1 MMATKVDYGALNL
14 ERTSA
19 FESAVQQF
27 TEAADHLGLDED
39 IREVLTT
46 CKRELTVHFPVR
58 LDDGTTDVFTGY
70 RIHHNEA
77 RGPVKGGLRF
87 HPDVDLDEVRAL
99 SMWMTWKCAVVNL
112 PYGGAKGGVA
122 VDPKKL
128 SRRELETLTRRFAT
142 EISSLIGPSK
152 DVPAPD
158 MGTNPQIMAWIMDT
172 FSMHQGH
179 TVSGVVT
186 GKPVSVGGSMGREEA
201 TGKGLFYVIEETAR
215 ARKMDVSGA
224 TVAVQGFG
232 NVGSVVARYLAL
244 AGAKVVALSDVTGGI
259 YNGNG
264 LDIEALW
271 AYKKDR
277 LPLSQS
283 GQGDEIG
290 NSELLEL
297 PVDFLIPA
305 ALEGQLTGDNADRVR
320 AKVVVE
326 GANGPTT
333 PRADAIFA
341 DRGVFVVPDIVANAG
356 GVIVSYFEWVQDLQ
370 SFFWEDKEVDVKLH
384 RLITTAYEAV
394 VAKAMQDKISLR
406 QAAMAVAVSRVVEAI
421 NIRGIYP

>member
-1 MMATKVDYGALNL
+1 VATKVDYGALKL
-14 ERTSA
+14 EKA
-19 FESAVQQF
+19 NPLESAITQF
-27 TEAADHLGLDED
+27 TAAADNLGLDED
-39 IREVLTT
+39 IREVLTK

-58 LDDGTTDVFTGY
+58 KDDGTTDVYTGY

-77 RGPVKGGLRF
+77 RGPVKGGLRY

-99 SMWMTWKCAVVNL
+99 AMWMTWKCAVVNL
-112 PYGGAKGGVA
+112 PYGGGKGGVS
-122 VDPKKL
+122 VDPKTL
-128 SRRELETLTRRFAT
+128 SPRELEMLTRRFAT

-158 MGTNPQIMAWIMDT
+158 MGTNAQVMAWIMDT
-172 FSMHQGH
+172 YSMHHGY

-201 TGKGLFYVIEETAR
+201 TGKGLFYVIQETAR
-215 ARKMDVSGA
+215 ARRMDLREC

-232 NVGSVVARYLAL
+232 NVGSVVARFLAQ
-244 AGAKVVALSDVTGGI
+244 AGATVVGLTDVTGGV
-259 YNGNG
+259 YNERG
-264 LDIEALW
+264 LDIDALW
-271 AYKKDR
+271 TFKKDR
-277 LPLSQS
+277 RPLAEAT
-283 GQGDEIG
+283 QGDEIG
-290 NSELLEL
+290 NCELLEL

-305 ALEGQLTGDNADRVR
+305 ALEGQIRGDNADRVR
-320 AKVVVE
+320 ARVVVE

-333 PRADAIFA
+333 PAADAILR
-341 DRGVFVVPDIVANAG
+341 DRGILVVPDIVANAG

-384 RLITTAYEAV
+384 RLITTAYDAV
-394 VAKAMQDKISLR
+394 VAKSLR
-406 QAAMAVAVSRVVEAI
+406 DNLSLREAAMTVAVNRVVEAI

>member
-1 MMATKVDYGALNL
+1 MATRVDYGALKL
-14 ERTSA
+14 EKASPLDSA
-19 FESAVQQF
+19 IAQF
-27 TEAADHLGLDED
+27 NAAADSLGLDED
-39 IREVLTT
+39 IREVLTK

-58 LDDGTTDVFTGY
+58 KDDGTTDVYTGY

-77 RGPVKGGLRF
+77 RGPVKGGLRY

-99 SMWMTWKCAVVNL
+99 AMWMTWKCAVVNL
-112 PYGGAKGGVA
+112 PYGGGKGGVA
-122 VDPKKL
+122 VDPKTL
-128 SRRELETLTRRFAT
+128 SQRELETLTRRFAT
-142 EISSLIGPSK
+142 EISSLIGPGK

-158 MGTNPQIMAWIMDT
+158 LGTNAQIMAWIMDT
-172 FSMHQGH
+172 YSMHHGY

-201 TGKGLFYVIEETAR
+201 TGKGLFYVIQETAR
-215 ARKMDVSGA
+215 ARRMDLREC

-232 NVGSVVARYLAL
+232 NVGSVVARFLAE
-244 AGAKVVALSDVTGGI
+244 AGARVIGLTDVTGGV
-259 YNGNG
+259 YNERG
-264 LDIEALW
+264 LDIDALW
-271 AYKKDR
+271 TFKKDR
-277 LPLSQS
+277 RPLTEAT
-283 GQGDEIG
+283 QGDEIG

-305 ALEGQLTGDNADRVR
+305 ALEGQLRSDNADRVR

-333 PRADAIFA
+333 PAADAILR
-341 DRGVFVVPDIVANAG
+341 DRDILVVPDIVANAG

-384 RLITTAYEAV
+384 RLITTAYDAV
-394 VAKAMQDKISLR
+394 VAKSLQDNVSLR
-406 QAAMAVAVSRVVEAI
+406 EAAMTVAVNRVVEAI

>member
-1 MMATKVDYGALNL
+1 MKLEDANALQ
-14 ERTSA
+14 
-19 FESAVQQF
+19 SAVAQF
-27 TEAADHLGLDED
+27 NTAADRLGLDED

-58 LDDGTTDVFTGY
+58 KDDGTTDVYTGY

-99 SMWMTWKCAVVNL
+99 AMWMTWKCAVVNL
-112 PYGGAKGGVA
+112 PYGGGKGGVA
-122 VDPKKL
+122 VDPKTL
-128 SRRELETLTRRFAT
+128 SQRELETLTRRFAT
-142 EISSLIGPSK
+142 EISSLIGPGK

-158 MGTNPQIMAWIMDT
+158 LGTNAQIMAWIMDT
-172 FSMHQGH
+172 YSMHHGY

-201 TGKGLFYVIEETAR
+201 TGKGLFYIIQETAR
-215 ARKMDVSGA
+215 ARKMDLREC

-232 NVGSVVARYLAL
+232 NVGSVVARFLAE
-244 AGAKVVALSDVTGGI
+244 AGAKVVGLTDVTGGI
-259 YNGNG
+259 YNANG
-264 LDIEALW
+264 LDIDALST
-271 AYKKDR
+271 YKKDR
-277 LPLSQS
+277 RPLTEAN
-283 GQGDEIG
+283 QGDEIG

-305 ALEGQLTGDNADRVR
+305 ALEGQLRSDNADRVQ

-333 PRADAIFA
+333 PAADAILQ
-341 DRGVFVVPDIVANAG
+341 DRDILVVPDIVANAG

-370 SFFWEDKEVDVKLH
+370 SFFWEGKEVDVKLH
-384 RLITTAYEAV
+384 RLITTAYDAV
-394 VAKAMQDKISLR
+394 VAKSLQDNISLR
-406 QAAMAVAVSRVVEAI
+406 DAAMAVAVNRVVEAI

>member
-1 MMATKVDYGALNL
+1 MATKVDYGALQL
-14 ERTSA
+14 EKA
-19 FESAVQQF
+19 NALESAIAQF
-27 TEAADHLGLDED
+27 NSAADSLGLDED

-58 LDDGTTDVFTGY
+58 RDDGTTDVFTGY

-77 RGPVKGGLRF
+77 RGPVKGGLRY
-87 HPDVDLDEVRAL
+87 HPDVDLDEIRAL
-99 SMWMTWKCAVVNL
+99 AMWMTWKCAVVNL
-112 PYGGAKGGVA
+112 PYGGGKGGVA
-122 VDPKKL
+122 VDPKSL
-128 SRRELETLTRRFAT
+128 SARELETLTRRFAT
-142 EISSLIGPSK
+142 EISSLIGPGK

-158 MGTNPQIMAWIMDT
+158 MGTNAQIMAWIMDT
-172 FSMHQGH
+172 YSMHQGY

-215 ARKMDVSGA
+215 ARKMDLREC
-224 TVAVQGFG
+224 TIAVQGFG
-232 NVGSVVARYLAL
+232 NVGSVVARFLAD
-244 AGAKVVALSDVTGGI
+244 AGAKVVGLTDVTGGI
-259 YNGNG
+259 YNAKG

-277 LPLSQS
+277 RPLAEAM
-283 GQGDEIG
+283 QGDEIG

-297 PVDFLIPA
+297 AVDFLIPA
-305 ALEGQLTGDNADRVR
+305 ALEGQIRSDNADRIQ
-320 AKVVVE
+320 AKIVVE

-333 PRADAIFA
+333 PAADAILR
-341 DRGVFVVPDIVANAG
+341 DRDVLVVPDIVANAG

-370 SFFWEDKEVDVKLH
+370 SFFWEGNEVDVKLH
-384 RLITTAYEAV
+384 RLITTAYDAV
-394 VAKAMQDKISLR
+394 VAKSLQDNVSLR
-406 QAAMAVAVSRVVEAI
+406 EAAMMVAVNRVVEAI

>member
-1 MMATKVDYGALNL
+1 LATKVDYGALKL
-14 ERTSA
+14 EKA
-19 FESAVQQF
+19 NALESALAQF
-27 TEAADHLGLDED
+27 DAAADSLGLDED

-58 LDDGTTDVFTGY
+58 KDDGTTDVYTGY

-77 RGPVKGGLRF
+77 RGPVKGGLRY

-99 SMWMTWKCAVVNL
+99 AMWMTWKCAVVNL

-122 VDPKKL
+122 VDPKTL
-128 SRRELETLTRRFAT
+128 SERELETLTRRFAT
-142 EISSLIGPSK
+142 EISSLIGPGK

-158 MGTNPQIMAWIMDT
+158 LGTNAQIMAWIMDT
-172 FSMHQGH
+172 YSMHHGY

-201 TGKGLFYVIEETAR
+201 TGKGLFYIIQETAR
-215 ARKMDVSGA
+215 ARRMDLREC

-232 NVGSVVARYLAL
+232 NVGSVVARFLAE
-244 AGAKVVALSDVTGGI
+244 AGAKIVGLTDVTGGI
-259 YNGNG
+259 YNERG

-271 AYKKDR
+271 TFKKDR
-277 LPLSQS
+277 RPLTEAM
-283 GQGDEIG
+283 QGDEIG

-297 PVDFLIPA
+297 SVDFLIPA
-305 ALEGQLTGDNADRVR
+305 ALEGQIRSDNADRVR
-320 AKVVVE
+320 ARVVVE

-333 PRADAIFA
+333 PAADAILRER
-341 DRGVFVVPDIVANAG
+341 DILVVPDIVANAG

-370 SFFWEDKEVDVKLH
+370 SFFWEHKEVDVKLH
-384 RLITTAYEAV
+384 RLITTAYDAV
-394 VAKAMQDKISLR
+394 VAKSLQDDVSLR
-406 QAAMAVAVSRVVEAI
+406 EAAMAVAVNRVVEAI

>member
-1 MMATKVDYGALNL
+1 LATKVDYGALKL
-14 ERTSA
+14 EKA
-19 FESAVQQF
+19 NALESALAQF
-27 TEAADHLGLDED
+27 DAAADSLGLDED

-58 LDDGTTDVFTGY
+58 KDDGTTDVYTGY

-77 RGPVKGGLRF
+77 RGPVKGGLRY

-99 SMWMTWKCAVVNL
+99 AMWMTWKCAVVNL

-122 VDPKKL
+122 VDPKTL
-128 SRRELETLTRRFAT
+128 SERELETLTRRFAT
-142 EISSLIGPSK
+142 EISSLIGPGK

-158 MGTNPQIMAWIMDT
+158 LGTNAQIMAWIMDT
-172 FSMHQGH
+172 YSMHHGY
-179 TVSGVVT
+179 TLSGVVT

-201 TGKGLFYVIEETAR
+201 TGKGLFYIIQETAR
-215 ARKMDVSGA
+215 ARRMDLREC

-232 NVGSVVARYLAL
+232 NVGSVVARFLAE
-244 AGAKVVALSDVTGGI
+244 AGAKIVGLTDVTGGI
-259 YNGNG
+259 YNERG

-271 AYKKDR
+271 TFKKDR
-277 LPLSQS
+277 RPLTEAM
-283 GQGDEIG
+283 QGDEIG

-305 ALEGQLTGDNADRVR
+305 ALEGQIRSDNADRVR
-320 AKVVVE
+320 ARVVVE

-333 PRADAIFA
+333 PAADAILRER
-341 DRGVFVVPDIVANAG
+341 DILVVPDIVANAG

-370 SFFWEDKEVDVKLH
+370 SFFWEHKEVDVKLH
-384 RLITTAYEAV
+384 RLITTAYDAV
-394 VAKAMQDKISLR
+394 VAKSLQDDVSLR
-406 QAAMAVAVSRVVEAI
+406 EAAMAVAVNRVVEAI

>member
-1 MMATKVDYGALNL
+1 VATKVDYGALKL
-14 ERTSA
+14 EKA
-19 FESAVQQF
+19 NPLESAITQF
-27 TEAADHLGLDED
+27 TAAADNLGLDED
-39 IREVLTT
+39 IREVLTK

-58 LDDGTTDVFTGY
+58 KDDGTTDVYTGY

-77 RGPVKGGLRF
+77 RGPVKGGLRY

-99 SMWMTWKCAVVNL
+99 AMWMTWKCAVVNL
-112 PYGGAKGGVA
+112 PYGGGKGGVS
-122 VDPKKL
+122 VDPKTL
-128 SRRELETLTRRFAT
+128 SPRELEMLTRRFAT

-158 MGTNPQIMAWIMDT
+158 MGTNAQVMAWIMDT
-172 FSMHQGH
+172 YSMHHGY

-201 TGKGLFYVIEETAR
+201 TGKGLFYVIQETAR
-215 ARKMDVSGA
+215 ARRMDLREC

-232 NVGSVVARYLAL
+232 NVGSVVARFLAQ
-244 AGAKVVALSDVTGGI
+244 AGAKVVGLTDVTGGV
-259 YNGNG
+259 YNERG
-264 LDIEALW
+264 LDIDALW
-271 AYKKDR
+271 TFKKDR
-277 LPLSQS
+277 RPLAEAT
-283 GQGDEIG
+283 QGDEIG

-305 ALEGQLTGDNADRVR
+305 ALEGQIRGDNADRVR
-320 AKVVVE
+320 ARVVVE

-333 PRADAIFA
+333 PAADAILR
-341 DRGVFVVPDIVANAG
+341 DRGILVVPDIVANAG

-384 RLITTAYEAV
+384 RLITTAYDAV
-394 VAKAMQDKISLR
+394 VAKSLR
-406 QAAMAVAVSRVVEAI
+406 DNLSLREAAMTVAVNRVVEAI

>member
-1 MMATKVDYGALNL
+1 LATKVDYGALKL
-14 ERTSA
+14 EKA
-19 FESAVQQF
+19 NALESALAQF
-27 TEAADHLGLDED
+27 DAAADSLGLDED

-58 LDDGTTDVFTGY
+58 KDDGTTDVYTGY

-77 RGPVKGGLRF
+77 RGPVKGGLRY

-99 SMWMTWKCAVVNL
+99 AMWMTWKCAVVNL

-122 VDPKKL
+122 VDPKTL
-128 SRRELETLTRRFAT
+128 SERELETLTRRFAT
-142 EISSLIGPSK
+142 EISSLIGPGK

-158 MGTNPQIMAWIMDT
+158 LGTNAQIMAWIMDT
-172 FSMHQGH
+172 YSMHHGY

-201 TGKGLFYVIEETAR
+201 TGKGLFYIIQETAR
-215 ARKMDVSGA
+215 ARRMDLREC

-232 NVGSVVARYLAL
+232 NVGSVVARFLAE
-244 AGAKVVALSDVTGGI
+244 AGAKIVGLTDVTGGI
-259 YNGNG
+259 YNERG

-271 AYKKDR
+271 TFKKDR
-277 LPLSQS
+277 RPLTEAM
-283 GQGDEIG
+283 QGDEIG

-305 ALEGQLTGDNADRVR
+305 ALEGQIRSDNADRVR
-320 AKVVVE
+320 ARVVVE

-333 PRADAIFA
+333 PAADAILRER
-341 DRGVFVVPDIVANAG
+341 DILVVPDIVANAG

-370 SFFWEDKEVDVKLH
+370 SFFWEHKEVDVKLH
-384 RLITTAYEAV
+384 RLITTANDAV
-394 VAKAMQDKISLR
+394 VAKSLQDDVSLR
-406 QAAMAVAVSRVVEAI
+406 EAAMAVAVNRVVEAI